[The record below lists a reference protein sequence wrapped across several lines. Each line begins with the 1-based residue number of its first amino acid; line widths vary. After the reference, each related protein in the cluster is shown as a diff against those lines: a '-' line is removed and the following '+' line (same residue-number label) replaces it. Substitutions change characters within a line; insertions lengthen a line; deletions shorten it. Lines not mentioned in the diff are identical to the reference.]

1 MSRALESLDCPDE
14 EFILLWE
21 VLPPLSVLKV
31 GVGDKTAADEQVS
44 RRSIVKVI
52 SVRTAKW

>member
-1 MSRALESLDCPDE
+1 LESLDCPDE